1 MLAPI
6 ATNSIRALHCSIERF
21 LPARGLLTRVIG
33 DFKAWGPLKAMSG
46 PKPNVVFVLGPP
58 GSGKGTQCQK
68 LVERFGYKHLSAGD
82 LLREEK
88 GTPGSQFGEV
98 IDHHIRNGTIVPVEI
113 TCRLL
118 DRAMQSSGK
127 SHFLIDGFP
136 RNKDNL
142 DGWNREMSDRVNL
155 QFVLFLECPEEV
167 CVQRCL
173 NRGKAGSGRT
183 DDNIESLR
191 KRFKT
196 YTNDTLPIVEYYD
209 KQDLVRRAD
218 TSCNDPNEVFKGVA
232 KHFEP
237 YESTK

>member
-1 MLAPI
+1 MASP
-6 ATNSIRALHCSIERF
+6 SRSPLHFSFQLSAQLILRM
-21 LPARGLLTRVIG
+21 
-33 DFKAWGPLKAMSG
+33 GPLKRMSG
-46 PKPNVVFVLGPP
+46 AKPNVVFVLGPP

-155 QFVLFLECPEEV
+155 QFILFLECPEEV

-196 YTNDTLPIVEYYD
+196 YANDTLPIVEYYD
-209 KQDLVRRAD
+209 KQNLVRRAD
-218 TSCNDPNEVFKGVA
+218 TSCNDPDEVFKTVA
-232 KHFEP
+232 EHFEP

>member
-1 MLAPI
+1 MLVPI
-6 ATNSIRALHCSIERF
+6 ATRGIRVLHCSIERF
-21 LPARGLLTRVIG
+21 LPARGLLTRAIG
-33 DFKAWGPLKAMSG
+33 DCKAWFVCCLIHSHGIAVPVAASFLFPAFGPAYLANVSPIRRVKRPVFSLADQIGLTGPLKRMSG
-46 PKPNVVFVLGPP
+46 AKPNVVFVLGPP

-68 LVERFGYKHLSAGD
+68 LVEVCTCALKCLCV
-82 LLREEK
+82 LRWLCIAVR
-88 GTPGSQFGEV
+88 TPGSQFGEV

-155 QFVLFLECPEEV
+155 QFILFLECPEEV
-167 CVQRCL
+167 
-173 NRGKAGSGRT
+173 
-183 DDNIESLR
+183 
-191 KRFKT
+191 FKT
-196 YTNDTLPIVEYYD
+196 
-209 KQDLVRRAD
+209 
-218 TSCNDPNEVFKGVA
+218 VA
-232 KHFEP
+232 EHFEP